1 LRLFSNQPSLLRN
14 EVINYTRGIVRSLRI
29 WCHIRQRDRL
39 LLCGNCSGFKNHLDM
54 EVGVNLE
61 IGWGKVFVERTG
73 KRMLRSFSS
82 AVNFAWPPVLGC

>member
-1 LRLFSNQPSLLRN
+1 
-14 EVINYTRGIVRSLRI
+14 
-29 WCHIRQRDRL
+29 
-39 LLCGNCSGFKNHLDM
+39 M
-54 EVGVNLE
+54 EVGVDLE